1 MYLSFAFLKKYKDSS
16 YYDIINILNL
26 STAKAQFLMLDQ
38 YDLAF
43 RIDKAAIKLYE
54 HSLKDKK
61 IVLVN
66 LDDVEDDLILP
77 ENLLILDFEEFKN
90 TRKNEL
96 KKREDF
102 DKNDFIDD
110 DLYYEY
116 IFEEEKKNI
125 LLRALGNWFPAIN
138 MIFIMYTFD
147 YIEAQLTL
155 FSRGYMINDDNKE
168 DIFIEIIEKDE
179 DDLIEVLEKYIE
191 AKDELQPIFNSF
203 KFYKKLKEEIDEIS
217 YWDFEGYE
225 EAKTEL
231 NKIVEKFQQ
240 YEVKNSIKGD
250 KELFKKIINEYKKRE
265 SEDN

>member
-54 HSLKDKK
+54 HSVKDKK
-61 IVLVN
+61 VVLVN

-77 ENLLILDFEEFKN
+77 ENLLILDFNEFLKIRKKDIKN
-90 TRKNEL
+90 V
-96 KKREDF
+96 KKIDKEDF
-102 DKNDFIDD
+102 MDD

-125 LLRALGNWFPAIN
+125 LNRALGFWFPAIN

-147 YIEAQLTL
+147 YMEAQLTL
-155 FSRGYMINDDNKE
+155 FSRGYIINDNNKE

-179 DDLIEVLEKYIE
+179 DDLIDILEKYIE
-191 AKDELQPIFNSF
+191 AKDELQPVFNSF
-203 KFYKKLKEEIDEIS
+203 KFYKKLKEELDEIS
-217 YWDFEGYE
+217 YWDFEDYE

-231 NKIVEKFQQ
+231 NKIIEKYQQ
-240 YEVKNSIKGD
+240 YEVKNKAKGD
-250 KELFKKIINEYKKRE
+250 KELFKKLIEKCKKE
-265 SEDN
+265 NKEN